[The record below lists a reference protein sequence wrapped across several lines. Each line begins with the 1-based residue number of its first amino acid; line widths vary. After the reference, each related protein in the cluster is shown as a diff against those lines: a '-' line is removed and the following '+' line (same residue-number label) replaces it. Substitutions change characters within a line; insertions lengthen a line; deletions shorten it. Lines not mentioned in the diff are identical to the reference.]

1 MLGNFF
7 FFSFTFPRQERRVR
21 PMCKTQRVL
30 RKRMCGVHSV
40 GFLPAAPD
48 PPGDLKLLVAC
59 QGPDTAV
66 VWIPTAMDTLMTLN
80 RPRHGFDP

>member
-7 FFSFTFPRQERRVR
+7 FLLFTFPRQERRVR
-21 PMCKTQRVL
+21 PMCEMQRVL

-59 QGPDTAV
+59 QGPDYSCRSPQQWT
-66 VWIPTAMDTLMTLN
+66 
-80 RPRHGFDP
+80 HS